1 MRNFQPEKRVSTEE
15 IRAMRGMVMHYR
27 YHHFHLPIV
36 RFVSRLSPAARTAML
51 VAQLVLLGALLVFE
65 LSRGVF

>member
-1 MRNFQPEKRVSTEE
+1 
-15 IRAMRGMVMHYR
+15 MRGMVMHYR